1 MSNVTMFSTT
11 TCPYCE
17 RAETLLSNKG
27 IAVEK
32 ILIDQTP
39 GQFERM
45 VEVTG
50 LRTVPQIF
58 IGDFHVGG
66 FTDLY
71 RLDQSG
77 DLTRLLNR

>member
-17 RAETLLSNKG
+17 RAETLLANKG

-45 VEVTG
+45 VEATG
-50 LRTVPQIF
+50 WRTVPQIF
-58 IGDFHVGG
+58 ISDFYVGG

-77 DLTRLLNR
+77 DLNRLIKN